1 LGVVT
6 PVLSLEKNEI
16 LLLITGVEILQ
27 PNDSNN
33 VLNSKKFKE
42 ISLFSKWE
50 KFRQIN
56 EEAKLMLIAT
66 KNALDDAKVDIN
78 KLDKTKIGLVFETIF
93 GSFTN
98 YENFEDSIISGS
110 LRPQEFVCSLT
121 SFVTSAVSIFF
132 GIKGPCIT
140 FSGLHSFVDV
150 ILYSYQLLKTKICNI
165 VIIGEWI
172 KFSKTLSK
180 YSSAENYKTELF
192 TTIVLKSLDGFKKNE
207 YSPFY
212 KSEFCRNFCID
223 FSLDV
228 IKEEAFNY
236 ENSLGITS
244 LAQKIKFLKQQGMK
258 NFCLSYITDDKNKI
272 NFLYESKNL

>member
-1 LGVVT
+1 M
-6 PVLSLEKNEI
+6 LSLEKNEI

-33 VLNSKKFKE
+33 VLNPKKFKE

-150 ILYSYQLLKTKICNI
+150 ILYSHQLLKTKICDI

-180 YSSAENYKTELF
+180 CSSAENYKTELF

-212 KSEFCRNFCID
+212 KSEFGKDFCITPT
-223 FSLDV
+223 LDV
-228 IKEEAFNY
+228 IKEEVFNY

-244 LAQKIKFLKQQGMK
+244 LAQKIKFLKQHGMT
-258 NFCLSYITDDKNKI
+258 NFCLSYITEDKNKI